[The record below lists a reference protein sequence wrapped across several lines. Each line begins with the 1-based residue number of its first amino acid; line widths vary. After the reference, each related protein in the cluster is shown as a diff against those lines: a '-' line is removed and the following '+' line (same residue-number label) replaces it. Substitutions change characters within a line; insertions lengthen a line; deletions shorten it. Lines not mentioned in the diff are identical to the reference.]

1 MGLDM
6 YVWAIEPKK
15 VKVLEDIGAQFHPS
29 SEGEEYKPEELFY
42 WRKHHDLHGYFEN
55 LYRERGGDDEFNCVK
70 LRLYETDLDNLE
82 QDVINKKLP
91 ETTGFFF
98 GDQPV
103 TDEDVENDLLFI
115 AKARQAIK
123 EGKAVFYDSWW

>member
-6 YVWAIEPKK
+6 YAWAIDPKK
-15 VKVLEDIGAQFHPS
+15 VKCLEDIGAQFHPS

-70 LRLYETDLDNLE
+70 LRLYETDLDKLE

>member
-1 MGLDM
+1 M

-15 VKVLEDIGAQFHPS
+15 VKILEDINAEFKKDQ
-29 SEGEEYKPEELFY
+29 KPEELFY
-42 WRKHHDLHGYFEN
+42 FRKHHDLHGWMEN
-55 LYRERGGDDEFNCVK
+55 LYRERGGEDEFNCVK
-70 LRLYETDLDNLE
+70 IRLHEQDLDNLE
-82 QDVINKKLP
+82 QDVINKNLP
-91 ETTGFFF
+91 HTTGFFF

-123 EGKAVFYDSWW
+123 QGKVVFYDSWW

>member
-1 MGLDM
+1 M
-6 YVWAIEPKK
+6 
-15 VKVLEDIGAQFHPS
+15 
-29 SEGEEYKPEELFY
+29 
-42 WRKHHDLHGYFEN
+42 HGYFEN

-115 AKARQAIK
+115 AKARQSIK

>member
-6 YVWAIEPKK
+6 YCWAIEPKK
-15 VKVLEDIGAQFHPS
+15 IKVLEDILAEFKKDQ
-29 SEGEEYKPEELFY
+29 KPEELFY

-55 LYRERGGDDEFNCVK
+55 LYRERGGEDEFNCVK

-91 ETTGFFF
+91 QTTGFFF

>member
-6 YVWAIEPKK
+6 YCWAIEPKK
-15 VKVLEDIGAQFHPS
+15 VKRLEDINAEFKKEQ
-29 SEGEEYKPEELFY
+29 KPEELFY
-42 WRKHHDLHGYFEN
+42 WRKHHDLHGWMEN
-55 LYRERGGDDEFNCVK
+55 LYRERGGEDEFNCVK
-70 LRLYETDLDNLE
+70 IRLHEQDLDNLE

-91 ETTGFFF
+91 HTTGFFF

>member
-6 YVWAIEPKK
+6 YCWAIEPKK
-15 VKVLEDIGAQFHPS
+15 IKVLEDINAEFKKGDDNQPD
-29 SEGEEYKPEELFY
+29 ELFY

-55 LYRERGGDDEFNCVK
+55 LYRERGGEDEFNCVK

-91 ETTGFFF
+91 QTTGFFF

>member
-6 YVWAIEPKK
+6 YVWAIDPKK
-15 VKVLEDIGAQFHPS
+15 VKRLEDIGAEFKKNA
-29 SEGEEYKPEELFY
+29 EPEELFY

-115 AKARQAIK
+115 AKARQSIK

>member
-6 YVWAIEPKK
+6 YCWAIEPKK
-15 VKVLEDIGAQFHPS
+15 IKVLEDINAEFKKDQ
-29 SEGEEYKPEELFY
+29 KPEELFY

-55 LYRERGGDDEFNCVK
+55 LYRERGGEDEFNCVK

-91 ETTGFFF
+91 QTTGFFF